1 MSLTDKDWKSRKEK
15 RENGIRQLS
24 TQFNILQI
32 VNILY
37 KTGTV

>member
-1 MSLTDKDWKSRKEK
+1 MSLTDKDWKSRKDK
-15 RENGIRQLS
+15 RENGIRQLC

>member
-15 RENGIRQLS
+15 RENGIRQLC

-32 VNILY
+32 VNILC

>member
-1 MSLTDKDWKSRKEK
+1 MSLTDKDRKRRKEK
-15 RENGIRQLS
+15 RENGIGQLC